1 MRAPN
6 SADVSSAPTL
16 LAEAGAARVDP
27 PRGGEGTTGEA
38 DTMVPPDEGETTL
51 GTRGGHRSTVLP
63 RLERVGDG
71 SRLVTDS
78 RLRFEELGVLG
89 RGGVGEV
96 VLAQDNDIERPVAV
110 KRLLPELQRPA
121 MVGRFV
127 EEIRTLGRLDHPN
140 IVPIHDVGT
149 DADGRYYYVMK
160 FVEGETLED
169 IIARLAAGDPDYHRR
184 YTIERRVSL
193 FQSILRA
200 VQYAHAQGVI
210 HRDLK
215 PANVMVGR
223 FGEVMLMDWGLARR
237 LRDDTQVL
245 LEGELG
251 RASQSPASP
260 KLRTMVGAILGTPA
274 YMAPEQARGDTE
286 AIDERADIYA
296 LSVMFHELLT
306 HRHYLADLQSVAE
319 TLAAVQSREMP
330 DARAA
335 RSPYQGPVPAEYG
348 WFIVQGT
355 AKAPAARYR
364 SVTEMIDRLQ
374 AIAEGK
380 MPVQCMH
387 TLMKRMSCEMAH
399 GVDRNAPAVMLGS
412 MGVLGAAGFGVAAL
426 VWGLIR

>member
-1 MRAPN
+1 MSQPGTPAL
-6 SADVSSAPTL
+6 SSAPTL
-16 LAEAGAARVDP
+16 LANTGATWVDP
-27 PRGGEGTTGEA
+27 PREGAGSVGEA
-38 DTMVPPDEGETTL
+38 DTLVPDDAGAL
-51 GTRGGHRSTVLP
+51 ARGAEAGHRSTVLP
-63 RLERVGDG
+63 RLELVGNAPK
-71 SRLVTDS
+71 LVTDN
-78 RLRFEELGVLG
+78 RRRFEERSLLG

-149 DADGRYYYVMK
+149 DADGRYHYVMK
-160 FVEGETLED
+160 CVEGETLED
-169 IIARLAAGDPDYHRR
+169 IITRLAAGDPAYHAR

-193 FQSILRA
+193 FQGILRA

-237 LRDDTQVL
+237 LRDDTQTE
-245 LEGELG
+245 LEGDLG
-251 RASQSPASP
+251 RPSQTPTSP

-274 YMAPEQARGDTE
+274 YMAPEQARGETA

-296 LSVMFHELLT
+296 LTVMFHELLT
-306 HRHYLADLQSVAE
+306 LEHYLADLQSIPE
-319 TLAAVQSREMP
+319 TLAAVQSREVS
-330 DARAA
+330 DARGA
-335 RSPYQGPVPAEYG
+335 RSAFQPPVPAEYG
-348 WFIVQGT
+348 WFVVQGT
-355 AKAPAARYR
+355 AKKPAQRYR

-399 GVDRNAPAVMLGS
+399 GVDRNAPAVMLGTLLLLALGLL
-412 MGVLGAAGFGVAAL
+412 GVVALGVVFT
-426 VWGLIR
+426 R